1 MGNNK
6 HTGGGKGHSRPKMG
20 SPKSAPPGVGVLE
33 EEIPKKKRKIRV
45 KITKKDPKLDEKRR
59 KKRRKKA
66 KKRRNRGSNWPYI
79 GSYTHDFG
87 DSGESGGDGG
97 GGE

>member
-1 MGNNK
+1 MGGNR
-6 HTGGGKGHSRPKMG
+6 HTGGGKGHKRPKMG

-33 EEIPKKKRKIRV
+33 EEIPKKKRKIKV
-45 KITKKDPKLDEKRR
+45 KIAKNNPNLDEKRG
-59 KKRRKKA
+59 KKRRKRP

-79 GSYTHDFG
+79 GGYIQDFG
-87 DSGESGGDGG
+87 SSGGEGGDGG